1 VDLHIVLMKRV
12 FFEYK
17 TLMVHTNKELNHVA
31 STKTNLEY
39 LCDIEVVIELM
50 CIMLMLEVV
59 CALIKFA

>member
-1 VDLHIVLMKRV
+1 MDLHIVLMKRV
-12 FFEYK
+12 FLEYK

-31 STKTNLEY
+31 STKKNLKY

-59 CALIKFA
+59 HALIKFA